1 MVFGVNHKTAPVEI
15 REKFSIQE
23 DKLIYFLEKIKSE
36 VSLGECVVLS
46 TCNRAEIYCTTLDLN
61 DTIKK
66 TKQFFSEVGKL
77 DIAELEKIFFYH
89 SIPYSVEHLF
99 KVTSGLDS
107 MVIGEN
113 EVLGQVKKA
122 YSIAQANKF
131 TSKYL
136 NVLFQ
141 NAIGAGKYV
150 RANTGINKGALS
162 LSSVAVD
169 MAERIFGE
177 LIGKKVMVIGAGEM
191 SELALKYLQERGV
204 EKVYIANRTISR
216 ADELAQKFNG
226 ESVGFEDK
234 FVKIREIDI
243 VISSTSAQ
251 NYIIHKSDIKTIMPL
266 RKYRP
271 IFFIDLAVPRDIDEE
286 VNKIE
291 NVYLYNIDDLQKIVN
306 ENIADREQELE
317 KANSIIK
324 ERVGK
329 FIQWFNKSPIPPLL
343 KGD

>member
-1 MVFGVNHKTAPVEI
+1 MQNWK
-15 REKFSIQE
+15 R
-23 DKLIYFLEKIKSE
+23 Y
-36 VSLGECVVLS
+36 
-46 TCNRAEIYCTTLDLN
+46 
-61 DTIKK
+61 
-66 TKQFFSEVGKL
+66 
-77 DIAELEKIFFYH
+77 FYH

-177 LIGKKVMVIGAGEM
+177 LIGKK
-191 SELALKYLQERGV
+191 L
-204 EKVYIANRTISR
+204 
-216 ADELAQKFNG
+216 
-226 ESVGFEDK
+226 
-234 FVKIREIDI
+234 
-243 VISSTSAQ
+243 
-251 NYIIHKSDIKTIMPL
+251 
-266 RKYRP
+266 
-271 IFFIDLAVPRDIDEE
+271 
-286 VNKIE
+286 
-291 NVYLYNIDDLQKIVN
+291 
-306 ENIADREQELE
+306 
-317 KANSIIK
+317 
-324 ERVGK
+324 
-329 FIQWFNKSPIPPLL
+329 W
-343 KGD
+343 